1 MIVKE
6 TQISIFSKF
15 FNFFVFVHSVK
26 WYNPKDIISRQIVA
40 EPDVT

>member
-6 TQISIFSKF
+6 TQISIFSKILT
-15 FNFFVFVHSVK
+15 FVFVHSVK